1 MGLCPSQCGD
11 ITLIGNPQSNCDTS
25 LRQTTPSRFVFFA
38 CNSSVPDTINTS
50 NVAALFTSGTFVA
63 SSPLANLTWNDPEY
77 EEVAV
82 DDCSVPYR
90 YVTRRGATFEDRVA
104 VSEDADSP
112 AIENS
117 YFDYDFWQDKQ
128 ENQAKLYYGILYCN
142 GDLKLAKDSAGNY
155 LTASMTVFINYQR
168 PGTQGGVFT
177 EFKRGE
183 ILFNGDPLAL
193 TNKPVANIVEAG
205 VEL

>member
-1 MGLCPSQCGD
+1 MASCPSNCGD
-11 ITLIGNPQSNCDTS
+11 ITLLTNPQTDCNTS

-38 CNSSVPDTINTS
+38 CNSAIPDVINTS
-50 NVAALFTSGTFVA
+50 NVATLFTNGIFVA

-77 EEVAV
+77 EEVPV

-90 YVTRRGATFEDRVA
+90 YISRRGATFEDRVSVTA
-104 VSEDADSP
+104 DSDSP

-117 YFDYDFWQDKQ
+117 YFDYDFWQDKID
-128 ENQAKLYYGILYCN
+128 NQQKLFYGVLYCN
-142 GDLKLAKDSAGNY
+142 GDLKLAKDSAGGY
-155 LTASMTVFINYQR
+155 LTASLTVYLNYQR
-168 PGTQGGVFT
+168 PGQQGGVFT

-183 ILFNGDPLAL
+183 IIFNGDPLAL
-193 TNKPVANIVEAG
+193 TNKPVANIEEAG